1 MKNFT
6 EILSKAEK
14 GDLAASREVLP
25 LVYQELRR
33 LARSKL
39 AQESPGYSLQATGLV
54 HEAYLRLLGSGQE
67 WEGRRHFFS
76 AAAEAMRRI
85 LIDRARRKKRV
96 KHGRGYQRID
106 LCEQDLQQSTNDEEM
121 LVVNDLLERLAE
133 RHPQEAEI
141 AKLHYFAGFS
151 IRECAKALEIP
162 PSTAHVCWRV
172 ARTWLVAEMIDQN
185 SLEQT
190 SSNPACQ
197 IT

>member
-6 EILSKAEK
+6 EILSRAEN
-14 GDLAASREVLP
+14 GDPAASREVLP
-25 LVYQELRR
+25 LVYQELRQ

-39 AQESPGYSLQATGLV
+39 AHESPGYSMQATGLV
-54 HEAYLRLLGSGQE
+54 HEAFLRLLGSGQA

-85 LIDRARRKKRV
+85 LIDRARRKNRI
-96 KHGRGYQRID
+96 KHGGGYQRVD
-106 LCEQDLQQSTNDEEM
+106 LDEQDLVQQATDEEM

-162 PSTAHVCWRV
+162 SSTAHICWRV
-172 ARTWLVAEMIDQN
+172 ARTWLVAEMIDRN
-185 SLEQT
+185 SSEHLST
-190 SSNPACQ
+190 IKRSPK
-197 IT
+197 